1 MSQNPK
7 ICECPYTKW
16 CHSMRQKLQVQFR
29 KESKTYT
36 KVEQCDFYKK
46 IKKLEISRGYAH

>member
-16 CHSMRQKLQVQFR
+16 CHPMRQKLQVQFR

-46 IKKLEISRGYAH
+46 IKELEASKGYTY

>member
-1 MSQNPK
+1 MSQK

-16 CHSMRQKLQVQFR
+16 CHPMRQKIQDQFR
-29 KESKTYT
+29 KESKAYT

-46 IKKLEISRGYAH
+46 IKELLASKGYTY